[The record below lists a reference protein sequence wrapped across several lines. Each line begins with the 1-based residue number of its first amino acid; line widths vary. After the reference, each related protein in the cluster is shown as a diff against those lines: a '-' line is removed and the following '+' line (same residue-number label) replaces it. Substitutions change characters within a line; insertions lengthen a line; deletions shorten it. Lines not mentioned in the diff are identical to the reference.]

1 MPQVAIRVP
10 ITHIK
15 RLYAIVDRLC
25 GCGTNISVFTESILK
40 VLNIIGPLITVVL
53 LVLTLATELTG
64 TQTKP
69 QVLALAGV
77 GLFIVCMHTRIEAKL
92 RHRKHA

>member
-25 GCGTNISVFTESILK
+25 GCGTNISVFIESILK
-40 VLNIIGPLITVVL
+40 VLNFIGPVMVVVL
-53 LVLTLATELTG
+53 FALILKTELTG

-77 GLFIVCMHTRIEAKL
+77 ALFIVCIHTRIEAKL